1 MDVIVECCAGLD
13 VGKKQVQACVRGPDG
28 AAGRRCEVRTF
39 DTFTDQLE
47 ALAGWLSTEGVTQVA
62 MEATGPYWKP
72 IWYVLEDA
80 GFELLLV
87 NSRHVKIL
95 PGRKT
100 DVGDAAWLA
109 ELLEHGLLRGSFI
122 PPDQVRKMRDVTRY
136 RKKLI
141 QAHTAECQRIQKNLE
156 DAGIKL
162 DSVASDVLGV
172 SGRAMLR
179 ALLGGERDP
188 EVLADL
194 AKGTLRK
201 KIPELQRA
209 LRGRFGEHH
218 AMLIGIILDHI
229 EHLETAIAALD
240 AQLDTMFAVTDDTS
254 DVDTQ
259 TGEVIAPFA
268 RARDRLD
275 TIPGVGKRV
284 AETIIAEIGIDM
296 SRFPTAGH
304 LASWAGMCPGNNIT
318 GGKSRSGR
326 TTKGN
331 MWLRDVLVQAAWSA
345 ARTRDT
351 YLSTQFWRLARRIG
365 KKKAAIAVGHSILI
379 AAWHILH
386 DDIDYQDLGAD
397 WFARKVN
404 NDHRRDHA
412 IRQLHE
418 LGYRVTLEQ
427 VA

>member
-156 DAGIKL
+156 DA
-162 DSVASDVLGV
+162 
-172 SGRAMLR
+172 
-179 ALLGGERDP
+179 LLTE
-188 EVLADL
+188 
-194 AKGTLRK
+194 
-201 KIPELQRA
+201 
-209 LRGRFGEHH
+209 LRGRMCCSG
-218 AMLIGIILDHI
+218 G
-229 EHLETAIAALD
+229 
-240 AQLDTMFAVTDDTS
+240 S
-254 DVDTQ
+254 
-259 TGEVIAPFA
+259 APNCVATVPA
-268 RARDRLD
+268 RARVR
-275 TIPGVGKRV
+275 
-284 AETIIAEIGIDM
+284 
-296 SRFPTAGH
+296 RFSPK
-304 LASWAGMCPGNNIT
+304 LVDSC
-318 GGKSRSGR
+318 RSP
-326 TTKGN
+326 
-331 MWLRDVLVQAAWSA
+331 
-345 ARTRDT
+345 
-351 YLSTQFWRLARRIG
+351 ARRAPVDG
-365 KKKAAIAVGHSILI
+365 RSLRAVP
-379 AAWHILH
+379 
-386 DDIDYQDLGAD
+386 
-397 WFARKVN
+397 AR
-404 NDHRRDHA
+404 
-412 IRQLHE
+412 
-418 LGYRVTLEQ
+418 
-427 VA
+427 